1 MTTSAE
7 RLSRLLALVPWL
19 RVNDGISMDEAAAHF
34 GVSVTQLEDDLNLL
48 ICCGLPGYTH
58 AELIDIQF
66 WDDGI
71 IHVLDPQTI
80 GEPMRLSADEATA
93 LLIALRLL
101 AQIPG
106 DHDREALVSATVRL
120 QEAVGGV
127 DSGVIV
133 DAGVDAGIAATIA
146 AAILAGEDLTIE
158 YGAAS
163 DQVTQRA
170 VHPLRT
176 VSHAGRTYLEA
187 YCRSAEAVRTF
198 RVDRLL
204 SARAVAS
211 AGPIPV
217 PAAPGDMRPGDA
229 SMQDAQAHGA
239 QWATLAVTAPWAAEV
254 LGLLDQAVGP
264 DGRITGRI
272 PVYDRAWVVH
282 TVLGLAGAAELLE
295 PQALRREV
303 GRAAAAALASYA

>member
-19 RVNDGISMDEAAAHF
+19 RVNDGITVDDAAAHF
-34 GVSVTQLEDDLNLL
+34 GVTVPQLEEDLNLL

-66 WDDGI
+66 WDDGV

-93 LLIALRLL
+93 LLMALRLL

-106 DHDREALVSATVRL
+106 DHDRDALLSATLRL

-127 DSGVIV
+127 DAGVVI
-133 DAGVDAGIAATIA
+133 DAGVDHGVSTTVASAIAAD
-146 AAILAGEDLTIE
+146 EDLEIA

-163 DQVTQRA
+163 DQVTRRI

-176 VSHAGRTYLEA
+176 LAHGGRTYVEA

-198 RVDRLL
+198 RVDRIL
-204 SARAVAS
+204 SATAAPP
-211 AGPIPV
+211 AGPVPDAPTRPV
-217 PAAPGDMRPGDA
+217 GEPGEVE
-229 SMQDAQAHGA
+229 
-239 QWATLAVTAPWAAEV
+239 WATVAVTAPWAGEA
-254 LGLLDQAVGP
+254 LGLREAAIAG
-264 DGRITGRI
+264 DGRLTGRI
-272 PVYDRAWVVH
+272 PVYDRNWVVH
-282 TVLGLAGAAELLE
+282 AVLGLGGAAEVVE
-295 PQALRREV
+295 PGNLREEV
-303 GRAAAAALASYA
+303 ARAATSALASYA

>member
-19 RVNDGISMDEAAAHF
+19 RVNDGISVDEAAAHF
-34 GVSVTQLEDDLNLL
+34 GVSVSQLEDDLNLL

-80 GEPMRLSADEATA
+80 GEPMRLSAEEASA

-106 DHDREALVSATVRL
+106 DHDRAALIAATLRL

-127 DSGVIV
+127 DAGIVV
-133 DAGVDAGIAATIA
+133 DAGVDPDASATIA
-146 AAILAGEDLTIE
+146 AAIASGADLRIT
-158 YGAAS
+158 YGGAS
-163 DQVTQRA
+163 DQVTERT

-176 VSHAGRTYLEA
+176 ASHGGRTYLEA

-198 RVDRLL
+198 RIDRLL
-204 SARAVAS
+204 SAQGVPS
-211 AGPIPV
+211 AGPV
-217 PAAPGDMRPGDA
+217 GRDAAPPPDPAPDA
-229 SMQDAQAHGA
+229 R
-239 QWATLAVTAPWAAEV
+239 WATLAVSAPWAGEALGLQDAERAPDGRLIGRIPVHDPGWVVHAVLGLGGAAEV
-254 LGLLDQAVGP
+254 L
-264 DGRITGRI
+264 
-272 PVYDRAWVVH
+272 
-282 TVLGLAGAAELLE
+282 E
-295 PQALRREV
+295 PENLRREV
-303 GRAAAAALASYA
+303 AQAAALALASYA

>member
-19 RVNDGISMDEAAAHF
+19 RVNDGITMDAAAAHF
-34 GVSVTQLEDDLNLL
+34 GVSVAQLEDDLNLL

-93 LLIALRLL
+93 LLIALRML

-106 DHDREALVSATVRL
+106 DHDREALVRATLRL
-120 QEAVGGV
+120 QESVGGV
-127 DSGVIV
+127 DSHVIV
-133 DAGVDAGIAATIA
+133 DAGVDPEASAVIA
-146 AAILAGEDLTIE
+146 AAIAHGDDLRIE
-158 YGAAS
+158 YGGAS
-163 DQVTQRA
+163 DQVTQRM
-170 VHPLRT
+170 VHPMRT
-176 VSHAGRTYLEA
+176 LSYAGRTYLEA

-204 SARAVAS
+204 SVERAPTAGPVPEAPLAEGGGGVDVPWASIAVA
-211 AGPIPV
+211 
-217 PAAPGDMRPGDA
+217 
-229 SMQDAQAHGA
+229 
-239 QWATLAVTAPWAAEV
+239 APWAAEA
-254 LGLLDQAVGP
+254 LGLQDAQGAA
-264 DGRITGRI
+264 DGRLTGRI
-272 PVYDRAWVVH
+272 PVHDRTWVVH
-282 TVLGLAGAAELLE
+282 AVLGLGGAAEVLG
-295 PQALRREV
+295 PADLRREV
-303 GRAAAAALASYA
+303 AHAAATALASYA

>member
-19 RVNDGISMDEAAAHF
+19 RVNDGISIDEAAAHF

-48 ICCGLPGYTH
+48 ICCGLPGYSH

-80 GEPMRLSADEATA
+80 GEPMRLSAEEATA

-106 DHDREALVSATVRL
+106 DHDRASLTAATLRL

-127 DSGVIV
+127 DAGVVV
-133 DAGVDAGIAATIA
+133 DAGVDPDAS
-146 AAILAGEDLTIE
+146 AAIAMAIERGTDLRIT
-158 YGAAS
+158 YGGAS
-163 DQVTQRA
+163 DEVTERT

-176 VSHAGRTYLEA
+176 ISHGGRTYLEA

-198 RVDRLL
+198 RVDRLI
-204 SARAVAS
+204 SAHGVPS
-211 AGPIPV
+211 AGPVDARADQPRD
-217 PAAPGDMRPGDA
+217 PAPD
-229 SMQDAQAHGA
+229 
-239 QWATLAVTAPWAAEV
+239 APWATIAVSAPWAGEV
-254 LGLLDQAVGP
+254 LGLTAAERAS
-264 DGRITGRI
+264 DGRLTGRI
-272 PVYDRAWVVH
+272 PVYDPAWVVH
-282 TVLGLAGAAELLE
+282 TVLGLGGAAEVLE
-295 PQALRREV
+295 PENLRLEV
-303 GRAAAAALASYA
+303 AQAAASALASYA

>member
-1 MTTSAE
+1 VTTSAE

-19 RVNDGISMDEAAAHF
+19 RVNDGITMEEAAAHF

-80 GEPMRLSADEATA
+80 GDPMRLSAEEATA

-106 DHDREALVSATVRL
+106 GHDRVALISATVRL

-127 DSGVIV
+127 DAGVVV
-133 DAGVDAGIAATIA
+133 DAGVDESVARAIATAIA
-146 AAILAGEDLTIE
+146 DGGDLQLA

-163 DQVTQRA
+163 DHITERV

-176 VSHAGRTYLEA
+176 IAHGGRTYLEA

-198 RVDRLL
+198 RVDRVL
-204 SARAVAS
+204 SAQPLPS
-211 AGPIPV
+211 SGPIPQGATLV
-217 PAAPGDMRPGDA
+217 EAAPD
-229 SMQDAQAHGA
+229 SV
-239 QWATLAVTAPWAAEV
+239 ATATIAVRAPWAAEA
-254 LGLLDQAVGP
+254 LGMRDAQPAP
-264 DGRITGRI
+264 DGRLTGRI
-272 PVYDRAWVVH
+272 PVHDRAWVVH
-282 TVLGLAGAAELLE
+282 AVLGLGGAAEVLE
-295 PQALRREV
+295 PTDLRREV
-303 GRAAAAALASYA
+303 AQAATLALSSYA

>member
-19 RVNDGISMDEAAAHF
+19 RVNDGISLDEAAAHF

-80 GEPMRLSADEATA
+80 GEPMRLSAEEATA

-106 DHDREALVSATVRL
+106 GHDRAALISATVRL

-127 DSGVIV
+127 DADVLV
-133 DAGVDAGIAATIA
+133 DAGVDAEMSRVIATAIA
-146 AAILAGEDLTIE
+146 DGGDLQLA

-163 DQVTQRA
+163 DQVTERV

-176 VSHAGRTYLEA
+176 LAHGGRTYLEA

-198 RVDRLL
+198 RVDRML
-204 SARAVAS
+204 SARPLPS
-211 AGPIPV
+211 AGPIPQGSTRPE
-217 PAAPGDMRPGDA
+217 PAADDV
-229 SMQDAQAHGA
+229 QT
-239 QWATLAVTAPWAAEV
+239 ATVAVRAPWAAEA
-254 LGLLDQAVGP
+254 LGLRDAQPGP
-264 DGRITGRI
+264 DGRLTGRI
-272 PVYDRAWVVH
+272 PVHDRAWVVH
-282 TVLGLAGAAELLE
+282 TILGLGGAAEVLA
-295 PQALRREV
+295 PADLRRGV
-303 GRAAAAALASYA
+303 AQAAASALTSYA